1 MVRTQVIAAAAR
13 AALPLLNGPV
23 HEGAVL
29 GAFTRAVIVSVPT
42 PDGPRVLSLLAPTVA
57 GVPNGLRLTGAD
69 AWILAQQTPGDAVFV
84 GAGRILLGGTEV
96 LVVRSWPCRV
106 RQLTVATKG
115 IDAISDMI
123 LGRAASQEPGV
134 PVQLVS
140 VLESALHSA
149 LESAVEPAARS
160 ALEPAAR
167 SAGVADPLRAAV
179 RRLVGRGLGLT
190 PGGDDVIAGAL
201 LGLHA
206 TGATAGAR
214 LPAAAALEKVALEK
228 VALEKVTERTTLLSA
243 DLLRL
248 AAQGDACLE
257 VLGVLRAAP
266 RSRDVLRPNT
276 SALTVVIDRLLSV
289 GHTSGADLATG
300 LAIGLRVGA
309 RAGTRQRAEVR

>member
-42 PDGPRVLSLLAPTVA
+42 PDGPRVLSLLARNAA
-57 GVPNGLRLTGAD
+57 GVPNGLRVTGAD

-84 GAGRILLGGTEV
+84 GAGRILLGGAEV

-106 RQLTVATKG
+106 RQLTLAPQG

-123 LGRAASQEPGV
+123 LSRAASQEAGV
-134 PVQLVS
+134 PVQLVAG
-140 VLESALHSA
+140 LESALHSA
-149 LESAVEPAARS
+149 LESAVDPAAG
-160 ALEPAAR
+160 
-167 SAGVADPLRAAV
+167 SAGMADPLRTAV

-201 LGLHA
+201 CGLHA

-214 LPAAAALEKVALEK
+214 LLAAAALEN
-228 VALEKVTERTTLLSA
+228 VALEKVTERTALLSA

-248 AAQGDACLE
+248 AAQGDTCLE
-257 VLGVLRAAP
+257 VLGVLRAAHG
-266 RSRDVLRPNT
+266 SRDVLLPNT
-276 SALTVVIDRLLSV
+276 FVLSVAIDRLLRV

-309 RAGTRQRAEVR
+309 RAGTRERGEIR

>member
-1 MVRTQVIAAAAR
+1 VVRTQVIAAAAR

-42 PDGPRVLSLLAPTVA
+42 PDGPRVLSLLARNAA
-57 GVPNGLRLTGAD
+57 GVPNGLRVTGAD

-84 GAGRILLGGTEV
+84 GAGRILLGGAEV

-106 RQLTVATKG
+106 RQLTLAPQG

-123 LGRAASQEPGV
+123 LSRAASQEAGV
-134 PVQLVS
+134 PVQLVAG
-140 VLESALHSA
+140 LESALHSA
-149 LESAVEPAARS
+149 LESAVDPAAG
-160 ALEPAAR
+160 
-167 SAGVADPLRAAV
+167 SAGMADPLRTAV

-201 LGLHA
+201 CGLHA

-214 LPAAAALEKVALEK
+214 LLAAAALEN
-228 VALEKVTERTTLLSA
+228 VALEKVTERTALLSA

-248 AAQGDACLE
+248 AAQGDTCLE
-257 VLGVLRAAP
+257 VLGVLRAAHG
-266 RSRDVLRPNT
+266 SRDVLLPNT
-276 SALTVVIDRLLSV
+276 FVLSVAIDRLLRV

-309 RAGTRQRAEVR
+309 RAGTRERAEIR

>member
-1 MVRTQVIAAAAR
+1 VVRTHVIAAAAR

-42 PDGPRVLSLLAPTVA
+42 PDGPRVLSLLARNAA
-57 GVPNGLRLTGAD
+57 GVPNGLRVTGAD

-84 GAGRILLGGTEV
+84 GAGRILLGGAEV

-106 RQLTVATKG
+106 RQLTLAPQG

-123 LGRAASQEPGV
+123 LSRAASQEAGV
-134 PVQLVS
+134 PVQLVAG
-140 VLESALHSA
+140 LESALHSA
-149 LESAVEPAARS
+149 LESAVDPAAG
-160 ALEPAAR
+160 
-167 SAGVADPLRAAV
+167 SAGMADPLRTAV

-201 LGLHA
+201 CGLHA

-214 LPAAAALEKVALEK
+214 LLAAAALEN
-228 VALEKVTERTTLLSA
+228 VALEKVTERTALLSA

-248 AAQGDACLE
+248 AAQGDTCLE
-257 VLGVLRAAP
+257 VLGVLRAAHG
-266 RSRDVLRPNT
+266 SRDVLLPNT
-276 SALTVVIDRLLSV
+276 FVLSVAIDRLLRV

-309 RAGTRQRAEVR
+309 RAGTRERAEIR

>member
-1 MVRTQVIAAAAR
+1 VVRTQVIAAAAR

-42 PDGPRVLSLLAPTVA
+42 PDGPRVLSLLARNAA
-57 GVPNGLRLTGAD
+57 GVPNGLRVTGAD

-84 GAGRILLGGTEV
+84 GAGRILLGGAEV

-106 RQLTVATKG
+106 RQLTVGPPG
-115 IDAISDMI
+115 IEAASDMI
-123 LGRAASQEPGV
+123 LGRAASQEAGV
-134 PVQLVS
+134 PVQLVAGL
-140 VLESALHSA
+140 VSALHSA
-149 LESAVEPAARS
+149 LEPAVEPAAG
-160 ALEPAAR
+160 

-201 LGLHA
+201 CGLHA

-214 LPAAAALEKVALEK
+214 LLAAAALEN

-257 VLGVLRAAP
+257 VLGVLSAAHG
-266 RSRDVLRPNT
+266 SRDVLRPNT
-276 SALTVVIDRLLSV
+276 FVLSVAIDRLLSV

-309 RAGTRQRAEVR
+309 RAGTRERAEIR

>member
-1 MVRTQVIAAAAR
+1 VVRTQVIAAAAR

-42 PDGPRVLSLLAPTVA
+42 PDGPRVLSLLARNAA
-57 GVPNGLRLTGAD
+57 GVPNGLRVTGAD

-84 GAGRILLGGTEV
+84 GAGRILLGGAEV

-106 RQLTVATKG
+106 RQLTLAPQG

-123 LGRAASQEPGV
+123 LSRAASQEAGV
-134 PVQLVS
+134 PVQLVAG
-140 VLESALHSA
+140 LESALHSA
-149 LESAVEPAARS
+149 LESAVDPAAG
-160 ALEPAAR
+160 
-167 SAGVADPLRAAV
+167 SAGMADPLRTAV

-201 LGLHA
+201 CGLHA

-214 LPAAAALEKVALEK
+214 LLAAAALEN
-228 VALEKVTERTTLLSA
+228 VALEKVTERTALLSA

-248 AAQGDACLE
+248 AAQGDTCLE
-257 VLGVLRAAP
+257 VLGVLRAAHG
-266 RSRDVLRPNT
+266 SRDVLLPNT
-276 SALTVVIDRLLSV
+276 FVLSVAIDRLLRV

-309 RAGTRQRAEVR
+309 RAGTRERGEIR

>member
-1 MVRTQVIAAAAR
+1 MVRTHVIAAAAR

-42 PDGPRVLSLLAPTVA
+42 PDGPRVLSLLARNAA
-57 GVPNGLRLTGAD
+57 GVPNGLRVTGAD

-84 GAGRILLGGTEV
+84 GAGRILLGGAEV

-106 RQLTVATKG
+106 RQLTVGPPG
-115 IDAISDMI
+115 IEAASDMI
-123 LGRAASQEPGV
+123 LGRAASQEAGV
-134 PVQLVS
+134 PVQLVAG
-140 VLESALHSA
+140 LESALHSA
-149 LESAVEPAARS
+149 LESAVDPAAG
-160 ALEPAAR
+160 
-167 SAGVADPLRAAV
+167 SAGMADPLRTAV

-201 LGLHA
+201 CGLHA

-214 LPAAAALEKVALEK
+214 LLAAAALEN
-228 VALEKVTERTTLLSA
+228 VALEKVTERTALLSA

-248 AAQGDACLE
+248 AAQGDTCLE
-257 VLGVLRAAP
+257 VLGVLRAAHG
-266 RSRDVLRPNT
+266 SRDVLLPNT
-276 SALTVVIDRLLSV
+276 FVLSVAIDRLLRV

-309 RAGTRQRAEVR
+309 RAGTRERAEIR

>member
-1 MVRTQVIAAAAR
+1 VVRTQVIAAAAR

-42 PDGPRVLSLLAPTVA
+42 PDGPRVLSLLARNAA
-57 GVPNGLRLTGAD
+57 GVPNGLRVTGAD

-84 GAGRILLGGTEV
+84 GAGRILLGGAEV

-106 RQLTVATKG
+106 RQLTLAPQG

-123 LGRAASQEPGV
+123 LSRAASQEAGV
-134 PVQLVS
+134 PVQLVAG
-140 VLESALHSA
+140 LESALHSA
-149 LESAVEPAARS
+149 LESAVDPAAG
-160 ALEPAAR
+160 
-167 SAGVADPLRAAV
+167 SAGMADPLRTAV

-201 LGLHA
+201 CGLHA

-214 LPAAAALEKVALEK
+214 LLAAAALEN

-257 VLGVLRAAP
+257 VLGVLRAAHG
-266 RSRDVLRPNT
+266 SRDVLRPST
-276 SALTVVIDRLLSV
+276 FALSVAIDRLLSV

-309 RAGTRQRAEVR
+309 RAGTRERAEVR